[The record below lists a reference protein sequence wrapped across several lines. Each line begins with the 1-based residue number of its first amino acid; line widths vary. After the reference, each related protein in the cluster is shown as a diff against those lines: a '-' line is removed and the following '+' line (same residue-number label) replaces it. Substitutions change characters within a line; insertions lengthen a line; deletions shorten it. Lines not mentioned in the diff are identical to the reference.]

1 MTTTSNGARTTRAP
15 WFVYARK
22 SRIGVGA
29 HITKENQWEA
39 CADYVQSVAGP
50 DAPMV
55 YFFDNASGYD
65 ETAYR
70 AQWEDM
76 LSRIR
81 RGEAAGVVGW
91 HVDRFTRIP
100 EVGEHLWK

>member
-50 DAPMV
+50 DAPIV
-55 YFFDNASGYD
+55 KFFDNASGYD

-70 AQWEDM
+70 PNGKTCWPG
-76 LSRIR
+76 S
-81 RGEAAGVVGW
+81 AGVRRLAWLAG
-91 HVDRFTRIP
+91 T
-100 EVGEHLWK
+100 